1 MIPEADLK
9 GILLKHSEWLLH
21 YLRSQIPSR
30 FKVTI
35 SAEELLQ
42 EIWAASIRSST
53 TIPRDHNSVER
64 WLQTI
69 AKNKLIDAVRK
80 ARSIKRGGQQSA
92 LETGT
97 TELSGFFSRLVA
109 DSRSP
114 SREVSVKEA
123 ESAIRSALATLPDME
138 REAVQLRFIEGRTRE
153 QVASA
158 LHKTAPA
165 VNSLL
170 FRGLRM
176 LKAELRSAARF
187 FSDTD
192 SVTQEIT

>member
-1 MIPEADLK
+1 MIPDADFK
-9 GILLKHSEWLLH
+9 RTLLKHSDWLLH
-21 YLRSQIPSR
+21 YLRAQIPPR

-42 EIWAASIRSST
+42 DIWAASIRNSS

-80 ARSIKRGGQQSA
+80 ARSIKRGGHQPS
-92 LETGT
+92 LENGT
-97 TELSGFFSRLVA
+97 TALSGFFSRLVA

-123 ESAIRSALATLPDME
+123 ESAIRSALATLPDLE

-176 LKAELRSAARF
+176 LKSELRSPARF
-187 FSDTD
+187 FSDAD
-192 SVTQEIT
+192 SITQEIT